1 MPTIALSREFKGA
14 SAGEAYEATLNK
26 LPDLDFIIWKTR
38 PLAWLMIANRDL
50 PEGKVNANISFR
62 PGDGAVLTLSLSC
75 ETMDEPALR
84 EICEELADALGT
96 LFAPGS

>member
-1 MPTIALSREFKGA
+1 MPTIALSRELKGT

-62 PGDGAVLTLSLSC
+62 PGDGAVLTISLSC
-75 ETMDEPALR
+75 ETMTEAALQ
-84 EICEELADALGT
+84 EIGEELANALDT
-96 LFAPGS
+96 LVT

>member
-62 PGDGAVLTLSLSC
+62 PGDGAVLT
-75 ETMDEPALR
+75 TMDEPALR